1 MAIRSASAPD
11 IALHDLRRAKSLLE
25 GEIFTAVQA
34 AVLKFR
40 DQTGLMPRAIDIEIS
55 RNDTVQGRVSYLPTG
70 VSATVE
76 IS

>member
-1 MAIRSASAPD
+1 MATRSASAPD

-40 DQTGLMPRAIDIEIS
+40 DHTGLMPHAIDIEIS
-55 RNDTVQGRVSYLPTG
+55 RNDTVQGSVSYLPTG
-70 VSATVE
+70 VSAKVE